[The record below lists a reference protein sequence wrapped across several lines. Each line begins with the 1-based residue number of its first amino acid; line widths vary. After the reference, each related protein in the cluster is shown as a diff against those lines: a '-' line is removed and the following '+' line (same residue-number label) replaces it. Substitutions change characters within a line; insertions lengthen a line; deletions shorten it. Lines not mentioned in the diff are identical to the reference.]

1 VTEQESGS
9 AAAEPP
15 VAGRPIAG
23 GATGGVP
30 DPAIVLK
37 PRLGASFAKVWSAS
51 VLSNVADGVLKLA
64 VPVVAV
70 RYTDSPLLIAGI
82 GVAMSLPWLLLAL
95 PAGAIADRVD
105 RLRAMLVAN
114 ATRVLVAGLL
124 GFALLG
130 GQGSIWLLYLAG
142 IAVGVAEVFYD
153 TASQSI
159 LPQVVD
165 RAALPVANSRLY
177 AGELAANNFIGPP
190 LGGFLV
196 AAAAALAF
204 GVPAVLWALAM
215 AMLAWVP
222 GSFRV
227 RRDGPPT
234 SLREDIAEG
243 FRFLFGHRVLRTLAV
258 MTGVSNFAASAGF
271 AVFVLFAIG
280 PDSPMGLTE
289 PQYGLLSTTMAI
301 GAVLGSLSATRLTAR
316 LGRSRSIAVG
326 IATFTLSVGTP
337 AITANPWVI
346 GAMWALS
353 GIGVALWNVIVV
365 SLRQQLTPD
374 ALLGRMNSCYRLLAW
389 GTIPLGNLAGG
400 LLAEAFGLQPTFA
413 IAAGLSVLTALGLL
427 IVRESAIVRAE
438 AEVVHPGR

>member
-1 VTEQESGS
+1 MTEQESGS

-23 GATGGVP
+23 GATGGAP

-400 LLAEAFGLQPTFA
+400 LLAEAFGLQSTFA

>member
-1 VTEQESGS
+1 MTEQEP
-9 AAAEPP
+9 ATP
-15 VAGRPIAG
+15 RPA
-23 GATGGVP
+23 
-30 DPAIVLK
+30 K
-37 PRLGASFAKVWSAS
+37 PRLGSSFAKVWSAS
-51 VLSNVADGVLKLA
+51 VLSNLADGVLKLA

-105 RLRAMLVAN
+105 RRRAMLAANGSRVA
-114 ATRVLVAGLL
+114 VA
-124 GFALLG
+124 ALLALTLFAD
-130 GQGSIWLLYLAG
+130 QGSVWLLYLAG

-153 TASQSI
+153 TSSQSI

-165 RAALPVANSRLY
+165 RTALPTANSRLY
-177 AGELAANNFIGPP
+177 AGELAANNFVGPP

-196 AAAAALAF
+196 AGIAALAF

-234 SLREDIAEG
+234 SLRADIAEG
-243 FRFLFGHRVLRTLAV
+243 FRFLLGHRVLRTLAV
-258 MTGVSNFAASAGF
+258 MTGVSNFASSAGF
-271 AVFVLFAIG
+271 AVFVLFAVG
-280 PDSPMGLTE
+280 PASPMGLTE
-289 PQYGLLSTTMAI
+289 PEYGLLSTAMAI
-301 GAVLGSLSATRLTAR
+301 GAVLGSLSATRITAW
-316 LGRSRSIAVG
+316 LGRSRSIALG
-326 IATFTLSVGTP
+326 IATFALSVGTP
-337 AITANPWVI
+337 AVTTNPWVI
-346 GAMWALS
+346 GAMWVLS
-353 GIGVALWNVIVV
+353 GIGVALWNVIVI

-374 ALLGRMNSCYRLLAW
+374 ALLGRMNSCYRLVAW

-413 IAAGLSVLTALGLL
+413 IAAGLSLVTALGLF
-427 IVRESAIVRAE
+427 IVRDSAIAQAE
-438 AEVVHPGR
+438 AEAD

>member
-1 VTEQESGS
+1 MTEPEPEALSS
-9 AAAEPP
+9 EPP

-23 GATGGVP
+23 AETGGVP
-30 DPAIVLK
+30 GPGAATS
-37 PRLGASFAKVWSAS
+37 RLGAGFTKVWSAS
-51 VLSNVADGVLKLA
+51 VLSNLADGVLKLA

-82 GVAMSLPWLLLAL
+82 GIAMSLPWLLLAL

-105 RLRAMLVAN
+105 RRRAMLVAN
-114 ATRVLVAGLL
+114 GSRVVVAAILA
-124 GFALLG
+124 FALVVDLR
-130 GQGSIWLLYLAG
+130 SIWLLYLAG
-142 IAVGVAEVFYD
+142 IAIGVAEVFYD

-165 RAALPVANSRLY
+165 RSALPTANSRLY
-177 AGELAANNFIGPP
+177 AGELTANNFVGPP

-196 AAAAALAF
+196 AVAAALAF
-204 GVPAVLWALAM
+204 GVPAILWALAV

-227 RRDGPPT
+227 PREGPPT
-234 SLREDIAEG
+234 SLRADIGEG
-243 FRFLFGHRVLRTLAV
+243 FRFLFGHRVLRTLAI
-258 MTGVSNFAASAGF
+258 MTGISNFASSAGF

-280 PDSPMGLTE
+280 PDSPMGLSE
-289 PQYGLLSTTMAI
+289 PQYGLLSTAMAI
-301 GAVLGSLSATRLTAR
+301 GAVIGSLSATRVTAR
-316 LGRSRSIAVG
+316 LGRARSIAIG
-326 IATFTLSVGTP
+326 IATFALSVGAP
-337 AITANPWVI
+337 ALTANPWLI
-346 GAMWALS
+346 GATWVLS

-413 IAAGLSVLTALGLL
+413 IAAGLSLLTALGLFV
-427 IVRESAIVRAE
+427 VRDSAIAQAE
-438 AEVVHPGR
+438 AEVR

>member
-1 VTEQESGS
+1 MTEPDRDSLDS
-9 AAAEPP
+9 EPP
-15 VAGRPIAG
+15 PLAGRPIAG
-23 GATGGVP
+23 GPTGGA
-30 DPAIVLK
+30 PASEGSAK
-37 PRLGASFAKVWSAS
+37 PRLGAGFAKVWSAS
-51 VLSNVADGVLKLA
+51 VLSNLADGVLKLA

-70 RYTDSPLLIAGI
+70 RFTDSPLLIAGI

-105 RLRAMLVAN
+105 RRRAMLVAN
-114 ATRVLVAGLL
+114 GSRVAVAVLLALALVA
-124 GFALLG
+124 

-165 RAALPVANSRLY
+165 RSALPVANSRLY

-196 AAAAALAF
+196 AGVAALAF
-204 GVPAVLWALAM
+204 GVPAVLWALAV

-227 RRDGPPT
+227 QREGPPT
-234 SLREDIAEG
+234 SLRADIAEG
-243 FRFLFGHRVLRTLAV
+243 FRFLFGHRVLRTLAM
-258 MTGVSNFAASAGF
+258 MTGVSNFASSAGF
-271 AVFVLFAIG
+271 AIFVLFAIG
-280 PDSPMGLTE
+280 PESPMGLTE
-289 PQYGLLSTTMAI
+289 PQYGLLSTAMAI
-301 GAVLGSLSATRLTAR
+301 GAVLGSLSATRITAW
-316 LGRSRSIAVG
+316 LGRSRSIALG
-326 IATFTLSVGTP
+326 IATFALSVGTP
-337 AITANPWVI
+337 AFTANPWLI
-346 GAMWALS
+346 GAMWVLS

-413 IAAGLSVLTALGLL
+413 IAAGLSLVTALGLF
-427 IVRESAIVRAE
+427 IVRDSAIAQAE
-438 AEVVHPGR
+438 ADAH

>member
-1 VTEQESGS
+1 MTEQDPE
-9 AAAEPP
+9 AFTAEPP

-23 GATGGVP
+23 GETGGIPGPSV
-30 DPAIVLK
+30 ATK
-37 PRLGASFAKVWSAS
+37 PRLGAGFGKVWSAS
-51 VLSNVADGVLKLA
+51 VLSNLADGVLKLA

-70 RYTDSPLLIAGI
+70 RYTDSPLLVAGI

-105 RLRAMLVAN
+105 RRRAMLVAN
-114 ATRVLVAGLL
+114 GSRVAVATLL
-124 GFALLG
+124 ALTLAA

-142 IAVGVAEVFYD
+142 IAVGIAEVFYD
-153 TASQSI
+153 TSSQSI

-165 RAALPVANSRLY
+165 RSALPTANSRLY
-177 AGELAANNFIGPP
+177 AGELAANNFVGPP

-196 AAAAALAF
+196 AAMAALAF
-204 GVPAVLWALAM
+204 GVPAVLWALAV

-227 RRDGPPT
+227 QRDGPPT
-234 SLREDIAEG
+234 SLRADIAEG
-243 FRFLFGHRVLRTLAV
+243 FRFLLGHRVLRTLAI

-280 PDSPMGLTE
+280 PESPMGLTE
-289 PQYGLLSTTMAI
+289 PQYGLLSTAMAV
-301 GAVLGSLSATRLTAR
+301 GAVLGSLSATRITAR
-316 LGRSRSIAVG
+316 LGRSRSIALG

-337 AITANPWVI
+337 AFTTSPWAI
-346 GAMWALS
+346 GAMWVLS

-400 LLAEAFGLQPTFA
+400 LLAEAFGLQSTFA
-413 IAAGLSVLTALGLL
+413 IAAGLSLLTALGLL
-427 IVRESAIVRAE
+427 IVRESAIAQAE
-438 AEVVHPGR
+438 AETR

>member
-1 VTEQESGS
+1 MTDQDPVSLAPENP
-9 AAAEPP
+9 EPP

-23 GATGGVP
+23 AETGGAP
-30 DPAIVLK
+30 RTTRAPK
-37 PRLGASFAKVWSAS
+37 PRLGTSFAKVWSAS
-51 VLSNVADGVLKLA
+51 VLSNLADGVLKLA

-70 RYTDSPLLIAGI
+70 RYTDSPMLIAGI
-82 GVAMSLPWLLLAL
+82 GIAMSLPWLLLAL

-105 RLRAMLVAN
+105 RRWAMLAANGARVA
-114 ATRVLVAGLL
+114 VA
-124 GFALLG
+124 ALLALVLAT

-142 IAVGVAEVFYD
+142 IAVGVSEVFYD

-165 RAALPVANSRLY
+165 RSALPTANARLY
-177 AGELAANNFIGPP
+177 AGELTANNFIGPP

-196 AAAAALAF
+196 AAAAGLAF
-204 GVPAVLWALAM
+204 GVPAVLWALAV

-227 RRDGPPT
+227 QRDGAPT
-234 SLREDIAEG
+234 SLRADIAEG

-258 MTGVSNFAASAGF
+258 MTGVSNFASSAGF

-280 PDSPMGLTE
+280 PASPMGLSE
-289 PQYGLLSTTMAI
+289 PEYGLLSTAMAI
-301 GAVLGSLSATRLTAR
+301 GAVIGSLSATRLTAW
-316 LGRSRSIAVG
+316 LGRSRSIALG
-326 IATFTLSVGTP
+326 IFTFTLSVGTP
-337 AITANPWVI
+337 AFTASPWLI
-346 GAMWALS
+346 GAAWLLS
-353 GIGVALWNVIVV
+353 GIGVAVWNVIVV

-400 LLAEAFGLQPTFA
+400 LLAEAFGLTTTFA
-413 IAAGLSVLTALGLL
+413 VAAGLSLVTALGLV
-427 IVRESAIVRAE
+427 IVRESAIAAAE
-438 AEVVHPGR
+438 AGVR